1 MGFDLGATPV
11 LKGEYRWGKSI
22 TYQLAEMTREVTRTI
37 TDAEMSYCWKWYPET
52 LFRGSKAMNAEGMI
66 DAVTM
71 ISPAWY
77 DILYDHVAG
86 TPGTDNPFCDYD
98 NDLQFNQNLLNY
110 EQQCAIT
117 ARTTGASAGVV
128 AIEITDGMVLQR
140 GGAWF
145 TSWGAAVIHSLPSSA
160 GTAYNTTVDVHKTT
174 TVWIDY
180 NNW

>member
-1 MGFDLGATPV
+1 MFRNPHINAQSSYIGALFKDTNEWSSVGFDLGATPV

-22 TYQLAEMTREVTRTI
+22 TYKLEEMTREVTRTI

-71 ISPAWY
+71 ISPACY

-145 TSWGAAVIHSLPSSA
+145 TSWGSA
-160 GTAYNTTVDVHKTT
+160 EGK
-174 TVWIDY
+174 IR
-180 NNW
+180 

>member
-1 MGFDLGATPV
+1 
-11 LKGEYRWGKSI
+11 
-22 TYQLAEMTREVTRTI
+22 MTREVTRTI

-117 ARTTGASAGVV
+117 ARLLTTELTYYSKFFN
-128 AIEITDGMVLQR
+128 TPHLR
-140 GGAWF
+140 P
-145 TSWGAAVIHSLPSSA
+145 THS
-160 GTAYNTTVDVHKTT
+160 
-174 TVWIDY
+174 
-180 NNW
+180 

>member
-1 MGFDLGATPV
+1 
-11 LKGEYRWGKSI
+11 
-22 TYQLAEMTREVTRTI
+22 MTREVTRTI

-98 NDLQFNQNLLNY
+98 NDLQFNQICSITSSNAPLLPG
-110 EQQCAIT
+110 QPV
-117 ARTTGASAGVV
+117 RRP
-128 AIEITDGMVLQR
+128 VL
-140 GGAWF
+140 
-145 TSWGAAVIHSLPSSA
+145 
-160 GTAYNTTVDVHKTT
+160 
-174 TVWIDY
+174 
-180 NNW
+180 

>member
-1 MGFDLGATPV
+1 
-11 LKGEYRWGKSI
+11 
-22 TYQLAEMTREVTRTI
+22 
-37 TDAEMSYCWKWYPET
+37 
-52 LFRGSKAMNAEGMI
+52 MI
-66 DAVTM
+66 FSM
-71 ISPAWY
+71 IMC
-77 DILYDHVAG
+77 LG

-128 AIEITDGMVLQR
+128 AIEITEWNGLTAWRSLVYELGS
-140 GGAWF
+140 GGD
-145 TSWGAAVIHSLPSSA
+145 SSLPSSA